1 MSKTSSAWLGAP
13 PVSADGFAF
22 ADGEFF
28 AQSSGQNRH
37 RRAAHAKLQAQF
49 GSGSDKDHPAHWF
62 EAQLLHYGLKPS
74 KTKAVA
80 RMRLLD
86 AFNAGNL
93 QVPSQIT
100 KLEGELKKEWTKK
113 NREAKKAFH
122 GGPQVEAKKA
132 TPKPKTTAAGSKR
145 RIEVD
150 GTKASTTASSAQ
162 PVPKKPRTATPKK
175 PRTATPKANSDAKPA
190 TASPANKQTARRGGI
205 AQASSP
211 RATQY
216 APSPAKPPRTKQTAR
231 RSGAFMARGRIHAQR
246 SPSPAPAPRP
256 IQTARRSGAFMAR
269 GRMPPPPAQV
279 QWVDDESDSGGGGD
293 SEDYGISDGYGG
305 SGHDQPP
312 PYSEYEVDDQQGAG
326 LSRLGLINGD
336 YDVECPYV
344 TSEWSCY
351 GSEFRMTL
359 TLAGSA
365 LWGSFDLGI
374 IEGVLFMNERPWE
387 SSDNCFE
394 FTWRGSEA
402 DGPIIYGDRHKGW
415 IKFVGG
421 GRIEG
426 FIDYQGLTFEGER
439 CPGQGTRSSRD
450 ARSLQMEWDNYSE
463 AEYDRL
469 NRARWR

>member
-37 RRAAHAKLQAQF
+37 RRAAHAELQAQF

-211 RATQY
+211 RATQ
-216 APSPAKPPRTKQTAR
+216 
-231 RSGAFMARGRIHAQR
+231 
-246 SPSPAPAPRP
+246 
-256 IQTARRSGAFMAR
+256 
-269 GRMPPPPAQV
+269 MPPPPAQV

-336 YDVECPYV
+336 YDVECP
-344 TSEWSCY
+344 
-351 GSEFRMTL
+351 
-359 TLAGSA
+359 
-365 LWGSFDLGI
+365 FDLGI